1 MAIITV
7 NGPMDASE
15 LGQTL
20 PHEHLFCDTSPDYR
34 EPPAHIRALLDAME
48 VDLEAPITLRSLGFL
63 RREPQWS
70 VSNQVLDSYEDAR
83 DELAIAM
90 RVGIRGVIDCT
101 PIGLGRRPEASRRL
115 ARELGLAI
123 IGATGY
129 YRQAFQPPGVADL
142 SVAALEERFLREVT
156 EGMDDTT
163 VRAGLIGELGTSG
176 DAIRPTEERVLIAAG
191 RVQRQTNVPVYV
203 HTEGRLPVVL
213 RAIELLTAE
222 GADPT
227 RIHICH
233 VNERPYWRDII
244 DRGATVGLDCFGS
257 TFSIDSELTMN
268 PNDQERIDALKR
280 IFDAGLG
287 DHALMSNDIC
297 MKSRL
302 HMYGGWGYD
311 HIQTNLVPF
320 MRQSGFDDA
329 DLTTLFVDTPQ
340 RLLETGHA

>member
-7 NGPMDASE
+7 DGPLEASA
-15 LGQTL
+15 LGPTL
-20 PHEHLFCDTSPDYR
+20 PHEHIFCDTSPDYR
-34 EPPAHIRALLDAME
+34 EPPPHIRDLLAAMD

-90 RVGIRGVIDCT
+90 LTGIRGIIDCT
-101 PIGLGRRPEASRRL
+101 PIGLGRQPEASRRL

-129 YRQAFQPPGVADL
+129 YRQAFQRPEVTGM
-142 SVAALEERFLREVT
+142 SVDALEQLFLREVT

-176 DAIRPTEERVLIAAG
+176 DAIRPNEERVLIAAG

-203 HTEGRLPVVL
+203 HTEGRLHVVL
-213 RAIELLTAE
+213 QAIDLLTGQ

-233 VNERPYWRDII
+233 VNERPYWTDIV
-244 DRGATVGLDCFGS
+244 DRGASVGLDCFGS
-257 TFSIDSELTMN
+257 TFSIDSETKMN

-287 DHALMSNDIC
+287 DHVLMSNDIC

-302 HMYGGWGYD
+302 HAYGGWGYD

-320 MRQSGFDDA
+320 LRMSGFGDA
-329 DLTTLFVDTPQ
+329 ELTMLFVDTPRQ
-340 RLLETGHA
+340 LLDTGHA

>member
-7 NGPMDASE
+7 NGPLDASE
-15 LGQTL
+15 LGLTL
-20 PHEHLFCDTSPDYR
+20 PHEHVFCDTSPDYR
-34 EPPAHIRALLDAME
+34 EPPPHIRQLLSVLD

-83 DELAIAM
+83 DEFAIAM
-90 RVGIRGVIDCT
+90 AVGIRGVIDCT
-101 PIGLGRRPEASRRL
+101 PIGLGRRPEQSRRL
-115 ARELGLAI
+115 AQELGLAI
-123 IGATGY
+123 VGATGY
-129 YRQAFQPPGVADL
+129 YRQAFQPPDVFEMSVAD
-142 SVAALEERFLREVT
+142 LEERFLREVT

-176 DAIRPTEERVLIAAG
+176 DEIRPNEERVLIAAG

-203 HTEGRLPVVL
+203 HTEGRLHVVL
-213 RAIELLTAE
+213 RAIEVLTGE

-233 VNERPYWRDII
+233 VNERPYWKDIT

-257 TFSIDSELTMN
+257 TFSIDSELKMN
-268 PNDQERIDALKR
+268 PNDQVRIDALKV

-302 HMYGGWGYD
+302 HAYGGWGYD

-320 MRQSGFDDA
+320 LRQSGFGDG
-329 DLTTLFVDTPQ
+329 DLATLFVETPR
-340 RLLETGHA
+340 RLLETGHS